1 MTGNH
6 ISVRHILES
15 KLREAAPTHGMRVS
29 IHIHQ
34 VADAVDITQ
43 QAVETEM
50 AVHKLDRD
58 TALIRQLR
66 SAIERLDDGS
76 YGICLK
82 CEEDIAPKRLKAI
95 PWAEL
100 CIHCQEMSDSRIA
113 KTERSSMTMDDAA

>member
-1 MTGNH
+1 MTNNH
-6 ISVRHILES
+6 LSVRNTLES
-15 KLREAAPTHGMRVS
+15 KLKEAVPTRGMRDS

-34 VADAVDITQ
+34 VADAVDMTQ
-43 QAVETEM
+43 QAAEREM

-58 TALIRQLR
+58 SALIRQLR
-66 SAIERLDDGS
+66 SAIERLDDGA

-95 PWAEL
+95 PWAEM

-113 KTERSSMTMDDAA
+113 KTERSSMIMDNAA